1 MQFDTTLKGEKR
13 FYVGEMEVVTV
24 DYFSPDYNTYGVS
37 TTTSGWGIDGVTPE
51 RLLQL
56 DDPRVADFVKAW
68 TEMQRIKKIAR
79 YLGNRAARRE
89 EANFLASHSDL
100 AGEVEE
106 VNREDPQSRFDT
118 LLVSCYTRL
127 INPSSREDQMTKDR
141 STRQSDRYQ
150 TFRVRYA
157 DGTVRNF
164 FTKSSDIRD
173 EASWYGPTNGKVTE
187 VRAVAA

>member
-1 MQFDTTLKGEKR
+1 
-13 FYVGEMEVVTV
+13 
-24 DYFSPDYNTYGVS
+24 
-37 TTTSGWGIDGVTPE
+37 
-51 RLLQL
+51 
-56 DDPRVADFVKAW
+56 
-68 TEMQRIKKIAR
+68 
-79 YLGNRAARRE
+79 
-89 EANFLASHSDL
+89 
-100 AGEVEE
+100 
-106 VNREDPQSRFDT
+106 
-118 LLVSCYTRL
+118 
-127 INPSSREDQMTKDR
+127 MTKDR

>member
-13 FYVGEMEVVTV
+13 FYVAEMEVVTV

-100 AGEVEE
+100 AG
-106 VNREDPQSRFDT
+106 
-118 LLVSCYTRL
+118 RL
-127 INPSSREDQMTKDR
+127 AKLRKS
-141 STRQSDRYQ
+141 
-150 TFRVRYA
+150 
-157 DGTVRNF
+157 TVR
-164 FTKSSDIRD
+164 TLKADLTRS
-173 EASWYGPTNGKVTE
+173 
-187 VRAVAA
+187 